1 MTDKKKKKKISLKG
15 FLKGVESVVFGSSD
29 SNKNRGYDKKST
41 TGLLIVL
48 VVLFFIKVILSFLM

>member
-1 MTDKKKKKKISLKG
+1 MTDKKKKKKISIKG
-15 FLKGVESVVFGSSD
+15 IFKGAESVVFGSSD
-29 SNKNRGYDKKST
+29 NSKNRGYDKKST